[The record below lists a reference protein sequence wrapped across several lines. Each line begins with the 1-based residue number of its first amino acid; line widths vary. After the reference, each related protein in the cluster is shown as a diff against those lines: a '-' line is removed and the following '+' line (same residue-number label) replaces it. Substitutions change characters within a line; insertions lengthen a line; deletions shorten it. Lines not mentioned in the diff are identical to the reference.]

1 MRRTKPWQS
10 DAKTEMTEAELLH
23 FYLELR
29 FGKGQHN
36 GSLDDVMAGFA
47 EYRRQLAKVRELI
60 AEGLESSA
68 REGARC
74 PLIMRLFGPS
84 WTPRW
89 THEGYPSR

>member
-1 MRRTKPWQS
+1 MAT

-29 FGKGQHN
+29 FSKGQRN

-47 EYRRQLAKVRELI
+47 EYRRQLAKVREFI

-68 REGARC
+68 QEGSLPLDHEAFWAELDAEMDARGI
-74 PLIMRLFGPS
+74 P
-84 WTPRW
+84 
-89 THEGYPSR
+89 E